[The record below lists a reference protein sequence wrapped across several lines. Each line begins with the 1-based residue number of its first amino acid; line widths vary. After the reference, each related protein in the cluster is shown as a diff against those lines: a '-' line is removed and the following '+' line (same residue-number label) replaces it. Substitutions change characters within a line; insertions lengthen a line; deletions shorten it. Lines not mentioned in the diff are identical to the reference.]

1 MCDITRMM
9 SVFSDGTVSILAG
22 NTNGR
27 GAVVNLND
35 DVIDLWDGGTLDMV
49 PMLMVREMKR

>member
-1 MCDITRMM
+1 MR
-9 SVFSDGTVSILAG
+9 SVLSDGTVSVLAG

-35 DVIDLWDGGTLDMV
+35 DSIDLWDGGTLDMV
-49 PMLMVREMKR
+49 PMLMVRETER